1 MINKKINENEEDE
14 FPSDDFF
21 IGKLNENVKDIIT
34 LKKIMTEAIIKFK
47 NYMKNHENE
56 DVLVDDLRSTFDL
69 WFQHDNEKNN
79 YFDHLIKDDIH
90 FEEFVISI
98 IENID

>member
-1 MINKKINENEEDE
+1 MINEKINEYEEDE

-34 LKKIMTEAIIKFK
+34 LKKIMTDAIIKFK

-56 DVLVDDLRSTFDL
+56 DVLVDDLPSTLDL
-69 WFQHDNEKNN
+69 WFQHDNETNN
-79 YFDHLIKDDIH
+79 YFDHLIKDDNH

-98 IENID
+98 LENID